1 MLERDTDVGRSALPR
16 PIELKPTETKEV
28 AGVVADLAIR
38 HPPARWR
45 SVGLAQLTL
54 LEPVRGDLP
63 TADRAVSAE

>member
-1 MLERDTDVGRSALPR
+1 MSGCAGPSVARQVNLNKRTPAREPER
-16 PIELKPTETKEV
+16 
-28 AGVVADLAIR
+28 ADLAIR
-38 HPPARWR
+38 HPPARWQ

>member
-28 AGVVADLAIR
+28 AGGGRRPGDPP
-38 HPPARWR
+38 PPARWR